1 MNPDSSSPKM
11 CLSQVFLLRCIPL
24 LNQRKTLVS
33 CSSLLFFS
41 HSATFP
47 SENLRCFY
55 LQNIFILI
63 TFYHFYFCQATNNS
77 HLYYNNSFLTG
88 HPASTLASL
97 KTMLAIAARRSKIA
111 TPLLKLTC
119 GQNYPPKYL
128 PPIIHEVL
136 RDLSLTLS
144 LSAFLTLLQLHCL
157 FAIP

>member
-47 SENLRCFY
+47 SENLGCFY

-119 GQNYPPKYL
+119 GSSSHSELSTK
-128 PPIIHEVL
+128 VL
-136 RDLSLTLS
+136 TTYHPRSST
-144 LSAFLTLLQLHCL
+144 
-157 FAIP
+157 